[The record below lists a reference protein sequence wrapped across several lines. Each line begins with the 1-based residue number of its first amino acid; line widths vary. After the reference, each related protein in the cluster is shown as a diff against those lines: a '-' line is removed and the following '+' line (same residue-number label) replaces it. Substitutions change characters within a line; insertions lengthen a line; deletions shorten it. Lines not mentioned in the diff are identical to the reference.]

1 MAMGPNFPFAGDYL
15 PHHEGVLKP
24 LSATA
29 HLSNGFSQRS
39 GENGKGQGKGRSN
52 VHNGNGKGQHK

>member
-1 MAMGPNFPFAGDYL
+1 MGPNFPFAGDYL

-24 LSATA
+24 LS
-29 HLSNGFSQRS
+29 

-52 VHNGNGKGQHK
+52 VHKASINE